1 MSSHQRCLLTP
12 QAGMQ
17 QIMDFLAGLQEI
29 ITVEDF
35 GAHLVRLI
43 GDLVPGVVVGFDEIE
58 EDGTYK
64 LSHNAALTASE
75 QQYYFGQLTQ
85 FYQQNPIHSYIH
97 TPGAHPVVRIS
108 DLVTR
113 RAFQKTDLYQSFFR
127 HVEIEAQMHVIL
139 PVQTGSASLSI
150 NHRHNFDDEMVK
162 LFRMLTPHI
171 ALAHTNAKRFSQME
185 QALQQAQMQI
195 PPISCGLLTLR
206 EEEILYWIREG
217 KRNSEI
223 AVILDISAR
232 TVEKHTQNIF
242 TKLQVETR
250 SAAARWRPTAR
261 RVSQSIHATGIS
273 VLNGHHG

>member
-29 ITVEDF
+29 ITVADF

-43 GDLVPGVVVGFDEIE
+43 GELIPGVLVGFDEIE
-58 EDGTYK
+58 ENGIYK
-64 LSHNAALTASE
+64 LSHNASLTASE

-85 FYQQNPIHSYIH
+85 FYQQNPIYSYIH
-97 TPGAHPVVRIS
+97 TPGSQPVVRIS
-108 DLVTR
+108 DLVSHR
-113 RAFQKTDLYQSFFR
+113 SFQKTDLYQSFFR

-171 ALAHTNAKRFSQME
+171 ALAHTNAKKFSQME
-185 QALQQAQMQI
+185 QALQQAQIQI
-195 PPISCGLLTLR
+195 PLTSDGLLTLR

-250 SAAARWRPTAR
+250 SAAARWRPTVK
-261 RVSQSIHATGIS
+261 RVGKAAHTTGIS
-273 VLNGHHG
+273 VLSGLHG